1 MRYQIFIFL
10 LTLLFIYSCLS
21 KADDTVST
29 NNSKASSIV
38 NKDTSLNGS
47 YVGLQEHCRT
57 DSFGK
62 KDCYSDPGRPER
74 KWYHYSYL
82 KLKDDSVFL
91 DQSPISIGRKN
102 DTLWSAS
109 DGAFYY
115 YHGTISK
122 SDTSAKMD
130 LKLIFCDYCA
140 IPTQDNPRAYLFP
153 SEKLFHAKIT
163 KAGLLINGYLFRK
176 SNRRE
181 KLISESRRLSSN
193 DLYD

>member
-1 MRYQIFIFL
+1 MILIL
-10 LTLLFIYSCLS
+10 SNSCQTKTDNSLS
-21 KADDTVST
+21 A
-29 NNSKASSIV
+29 NNSKTSSIV
-38 NKDTSLNGS
+38 KKDTSLNGS

-62 KDCYSDPGRPER
+62 KDCYSDPGNPER

-82 KLKDDSVFL
+82 KVKGDSVFL

-122 SDTSAKMD
+122 NDTAAKMD
-130 LKLIFCDYCA
+130 LNLISCDYCA
-140 IPTQDNPRAYLFP
+140 IPTKDNPRAYLFP
-153 SEKLFHAKIT
+153 FRKLLHVKIT
-163 KAGLLINGYLFRK
+163 KAGLLINGYLFTK

-181 KLISESRRLSSN
+181 KLISESRR
-193 DLYD
+193 